1 MSQAQTGSMAGLKP
15 QEVAF
20 WLGKAVEWGQTE
32 SPDTQRDTCLHL
44 GPLRAFLQLLLT
56 DIHMRSSTTETMRT
70 IPFIGQFLGRLCWN
84 PYVTV
89 DAESRSLLLQSLW
102 SLYSEEPH
110 NAVERKANQWIR
122 NVLCQLATEEENSA
136 THMLVKHM
144 GLPPKEYNV
153 KVLRKM
159 VWLLVEEVGESC
171 SSLADPNQRCSC
183 DSVLA
188 ASVACVPLVT
198 CPETAPL
205 IGALLQ
211 RPVTCDKAALS
222 QDFLDAVSSA
232 YSRKCVSLEAQAVV
246 SLWCH
251 NLASLEGA
259 VMSLLDSVLSNPAF
273 ILHNLQSTIT
283 HSLLPKACSQHGS
296 IFLIVN
302 DIFRSML
309 VQVEGNQTLL
319 SLIHTFTI
327 CFLRELAA
335 LQPQECVSLKAFFP
349 HTPQSLLA
357 PLLTHPSEMAQEAW
371 PEHLAWITASLQRL
385 TEEEEEEEGNRG
397 QCGVFEAWFLLV
409 QCADWLE
416 VANQLLVSAR
426 PQDCGPLLWLL
437 TFYHHPTNR
446 GHHRTQQLVAARE
459 VWDHL
464 RSLFLLS
471 APPLPADRLQSLAE
485 LMSAVPQQPSL
496 DSLLVVSLLGNFAVF
511 SHNPLSG
518 AREIL
523 RMVVQRSGLVREAVC
538 VLDMVELRLN
548 RERASSSLTD
558 RVTLRTRAL
567 RGTLTHMA
575 QHDTH
580 THGTT

>member
-1 MSQAQTGSMAGLKP
+1 MAGLKP

-70 IPFIGQFLGRLCWN
+70 IPFVGQFLGRLCWN
-84 PYVTV
+84 PYVTA

-110 NAVERKANQWIR
+110 NAVERKAN
-122 NVLCQLATEEENSA
+122 
-136 THMLVKHM
+136 H
-144 GLPPKEYNV
+144 
-153 KVLRKM
+153 
-159 VWLLVEEVGESC
+159 
-171 SSLADPNQRCSC
+171 
-183 DSVLA
+183 VLA

-259 VMSLLDSVLSNPAF
+259 VMSLLDSVLSNPAC
-273 ILHNLQSTIT
+273 IPHNLENTIT
-283 HSLLPKACSQHGS
+283 HSLLV
-296 IFLIVN
+296 F
-302 DIFRSML
+302 M
-309 VQVEGNQTLL
+309 
-319 SLIHTFTI
+319 
-327 CFLRELAA
+327 
-335 LQPQECVSLKAFFP
+335 
-349 HTPQSLLA
+349 
-357 PLLTHPSEMAQEAW
+357 HPSHLLPPPPEMAQEAW

-385 TEEEEEEEGNRG
+385 TEEEEE
-397 QCGVFEAWFLLV
+397 VFEAWFLLV

-446 GHHRTQQLVAARE
+446 GHQRTQQLVAARE

-518 AREIL
+518 AREIV
-523 RMVVQRSGLVREAVC
+523 RMVS
-538 VLDMVELRLN
+538 
-548 RERASSSLTD
+548 
-558 RVTLRTRAL
+558 
-567 RGTLTHMA
+567 
-575 QHDTH
+575 
-580 THGTT
+580 